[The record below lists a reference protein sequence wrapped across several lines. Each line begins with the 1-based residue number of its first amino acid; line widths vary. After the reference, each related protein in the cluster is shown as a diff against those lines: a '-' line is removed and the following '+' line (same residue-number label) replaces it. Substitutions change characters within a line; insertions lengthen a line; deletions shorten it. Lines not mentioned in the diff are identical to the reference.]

1 MNPQGAYSL
10 KHERLTAERQQAII
24 RLLLSAITVIVL
36 LRFYLSPLNQAGST
50 IGQGVRTD
58 VTGLPTS
65 SELASPAMSLGQ
77 LVTLISLFV
86 SYSVA
91 MLVVLKCWPNR
102 LRLTTALASMVEIGL
117 ITYLFAVTA
126 WTGIPFYL
134 WYFFYVASVASRY
147 GLLYSIL
154 ALSASIVS
162 FTMVAC
168 LPQISGS
175 GAARAGTPDAVV
187 MLGFTGFLLVLAMM
201 FGQISE
207 RQLSYQ
213 ASLAV
218 VNEFRQ
224 DLAALATSREI
235 LDLLL
240 LRTQE
245 LLNVDKAFF
254 LPARRGADGTEAIGL
269 RSAGT
274 DPVLL
279 STFREDGGM
288 WNVEAILEGRRPLM
302 SNRLSAHHA
311 LPKGTASKL
320 GIRNLA
326 AAPLMVRGTP
336 VGVVYAANRRDKG
349 LQNSDLQLL
358 ALAANQ
364 AAPVVENALLWE
376 RLNEAATSE
385 ERLRI
390 ARDLHDNFLQTLA
403 AIKLHLERC
412 KILVEKDSEK
422 AKDGIDTI
430 HQIATR
436 GLAEV
441 RYYLSELRMM
451 GPEPSRFR
459 EAVKRCAEEAG
470 IRGGFEV
477 DVDIQAPEDP
487 IPPATAMA
495 AFQIVRELLNNA
507 VSHSGAKHVKVG
519 VRTDDE
525 RLVLEVADDGVGFD
539 VSRVRAERASEGH
552 LGLVGVEERARQL
565 DGTLDVSSQPGKG
578 TTATASLAI

>member
-1 MNPQGAYSL
+1 MNPQGVYSL
-10 KHERLTAERQQAII
+10 KQERLTAERQQAII
-24 RLLLSAITVIVL
+24 RLLLSVITAIVL
-36 LRFYLSPLNQAGST
+36 VRFYFSPINQAGASL
-50 IGQGVRTD
+50 GQGVRTD
-58 VTGLPTS
+58 MGLPTS
-65 SELASPAMSLGQ
+65 GQLESPILSLVE
-77 LVTLISLFV
+77 LVTLVALFV

-91 MLVVLKCWPNR
+91 MLVMLKCCPDK
-102 LRLTTALASMVEIGL
+102 LRSISAVASLIEIGL

-154 ALSASIVS
+154 ALSASMVS
-162 FTMVAC
+162 FTAVAC
-168 LPQISGS
+168 LPQISGP
-175 GAARAGTPDAVV
+175 AATKAGTPDAIV
-187 MLGFTGFLLVLAMM
+187 MLGFTGFLLVLALM

-240 LRTQE
+240 ARTSE
-245 LLNVDKAFF
+245 LLNVEKTFF

-269 RSAGT
+269 RSVGP

-279 STFREDGGM
+279 STFREDAGI
-288 WNVEAILEGRRPLM
+288 WNVEKMLEARRPLM
-302 SNRLSAHHA
+302 SNRLNVHHP
-311 LPKGTASKL
+311 LPKGMASKL
-320 GIRNLA
+320 GLRNLA

-336 VGVVYAANRRDKG
+336 VGVIYAANRRDKS
-349 LQNSDLQLL
+349 LSNSDLQLL
-358 ALAANQ
+358 ALVANQ

-376 RLNEAATSE
+376 RLSEAAASE

-412 KILVEKDSEK
+412 KILVEKDADK

-459 EAVKRCAEEAG
+459 EAVKRCAEEAA

-477 DVDIQAPEDP
+477 DVDVEVPEEP
-487 IPPATAMA
+487 IRPATAMA

-507 VSHSGAKHVKVG
+507 VSHSKARHVKVG
-519 VRTDDE
+519 VRTDDD

-539 VSRVRAERASEGH
+539 VTRVRAERASEGH
-552 LGLVGVEERARQL
+552 LGLVGAEERARQA
-565 DGTLDVSSQPGKG
+565 DGTLEVTSEPGKG
-578 TTATASLAI
+578 TVATATLAI